1 MTRVDRFLNNTG
13 VNLEVAWGNL
23 IATGVDGAQ
32 VIRPISTVHRPPFS
46 HPGHRTINLANAKL
60 PPPFP
65 DIDAVMRLS
74 CRDLDTLPWVK
85 SRRNSGLNR
94 RNWQTPLLKSETLA
108 VPRNSDLQEVAS
120 PVQTP
125 SLTPRPQHDT
135 LHTGETFRYARSRW
149 FLSGSSETISTR
161 LFPEISVP
169 PRFFVQICGDILII

>member
-1 MTRVDRFLNNTG
+1 MGRSLVMAGTTPAKHAIKRVNRFLDNTG

-46 HPGHRTINLANAKL
+46 HPGHRTITLANAKL

-120 PVQTP
+120 PVQTLRDP
-125 SLTPRPQHDT
+125 QFLPISTVKPRPLARFH
-135 LHTGETFRYARSRW
+135 LRYLAGTTAR
-149 FLSGSSETISTR
+149 
-161 LFPEISVP
+161 
-169 PRFFVQICGDILII
+169 